1 MNLFSIHT
9 ISKTFEETLLF
20 QDISFG
26 MESGERVG
34 IIGKNGVGKSTL
46 LRIIAG
52 KETSDT
58 GIVAYNKNITLEYLE
73 QLPSFM
79 EHAQVLNTVMSGK
92 PDEYAL
98 IKRHA
103 YLCHLASMT
112 SEQEEELHD
121 ISEKIAA
128 MNAWNLE
135 NEAKRLVSMLGVS
148 TFEADVKN
156 LSGGQRKRVALA
168 RALLSAPDLLI
179 LDEPTNHL
187 DAATVQ
193 WLQEELQQSSKSV
206 LLVTHDRYFLDAVSN
221 KIIELDKNKL
231 YVFPGSFEKYLER
244 KEQMISTEEAAAE
257 HLRNKIRS
265 ELAWLQR
272 GAKARRT
279 KQQSR
284 INWIEKMTA
293 EPQKEEQREIKIEV
307 GNVFLGGR
315 IIDAY
320 NISKSIGDK
329 LLFSKFTYNAA
340 PGDKIGIIGL
350 NGTGK
355 STLLNTLCGYI
366 EPDSGSVKL
375 GDLVKIGYFRQE
387 FEQLPPTQTLIGAV
401 RDVAEYIDAGV
412 GRERYIS
419 ARELLE
425 RFLFPSNRHHS
436 RVETLSG
443 GERRRLEMCR
453 ILMANPNVLILDEPT
468 NDFDLAT
475 LSALEEYL
483 QFFKGVL
490 IIVSHDRAFLDKTV
504 EFIYAF
510 EENGNIKQYP
520 GNYSTYLEAIEAKK
534 ILQQEQPKVQSK
546 DVSERPKQVKKGLSF
561 KEQREYEILEK
572 EIPVLEE
579 QKVELENRLHNSQ
592 NLPYQTITELSEQ
605 ISVIGSKL
613 DETTLRWLELDEK
626 KSL

>member
-1 MNLFSIHT
+1 MNLFSIHNV
-9 ISKTFEETLLF
+9 SKTFEETLLF

-34 IIGKNGVGKSTL
+34 IIGRNGVGKSTL

-52 KETSDT
+52 KEVTDT
-58 GIVAYNKNITLEYLE
+58 GTVAYNKNVTIEYLE
-73 QLPSFM
+73 QLPSFT
-79 EHAQVLNTVMSGK
+79 EHAQVLNAVMSGK
-92 PDEYAL
+92 PEEYGL
-98 IKRHA
+98 IKRHHT
-103 YLCHLASMT
+103 LCHIDTLT
-112 SEQEEELHD
+112 TEQEAELHD
-121 ISEKIAA
+121 VSERIAGL
-128 MNAWNLE
+128 NAWNLE
-135 NEAKRLVSMLGVS
+135 NEAKRLISMLGVT
-148 TFEADVKN
+148 TFDADVRN

-193 WLQEELQQSSKSV
+193 WLQEELQQSTKSV

-231 YVFPGSFEKYLER
+231 YVFPGSYEKYLER
-244 KEQMISTEEAAAE
+244 KEQMVQTEEAAAE

-265 ELAWLQR
+265 ELAWLQK

-293 EPQKEEQREIKIEV
+293 EPEQQEQREIKIEV

-320 NISKSIGDK
+320 NISKSINGRI
-329 LLFSKFTYNAA
+329 LFNKFTYNAA
-340 PGDKIGIIGL
+340 PGDKIGIIGP

-355 STLLNTLCGYI
+355 STLLNTLVGLI
-366 EPDSGSVKL
+366 EPETGSVKL

-387 FEQLPPTQTLIGAV
+387 FEQLPPMQTLIGAV

-425 RFLFPSNRHHS
+425 RFLFAPNRHHS

-443 GERRRLEMCR
+443 GERRRLELCR
-453 ILMANPNVLILDEPT
+453 ILMGNPNVLILDEPT

-483 QFFKGVL
+483 QYFKGVL

-504 EFIYAF
+504 EFVYAF

-520 GNYSTYLEAIEAKK
+520 GNYSSYLDAIEAKK
-534 ILQQEQPKVQSK
+534 NQPQPENKTIVK
-546 DVSERPKQVKKGLSF
+546 EVADRPKQVKKGLSF
-561 KEQREYEILEK
+561 KEQREYELLETQILQ
-572 EIPVLEE
+572 LEE
-579 QKVELENRLHNSQ
+579 QKVDLENQLNNAQ
-592 NLPYQTITELSEQ
+592 NLPCQTITELSE
-605 ISVIGSKL
+605 KL
-613 DETTLRWLELDEK
+613 SDVGNALDVSTLRWLELDEK
-626 KSL
+626 KSV